1 MEVPNSDGRNSP
13 DNDEGG
19 VAFVATGSGSN
30 GEQGSLEDKQV
41 SLVYDNDDKRGDPK
55 KQKSKN
61 SNIRTEAKD
70 GKELFICV
78 VCEYESE
85 QIRNVK
91 SHITKKHREKPTL
104 DDSVVAVKKMNHG
117 GDDIKDLDESLFRKW
132 NNSEFVTST
141 QINPDEL

>member
-55 KQKSKN
+55 KQKS
-61 SNIRTEAKD
+61 
-70 GKELFICV
+70 
-78 VCEYESE
+78 
-85 QIRNVK
+85 
-91 SHITKKHREKPTL
+91 
-104 DDSVVAVKKMNHG
+104 
-117 GDDIKDLDESLFRKW
+117 
-132 NNSEFVTST
+132 
-141 QINPDEL
+141 